1 MSFTELFLGSRLQRQ
16 PGHWPTAP
24 ASTMTV
30 RTHLHW
36 VKTLLIAVVTASGLD
51 WIAHQAVALPI
62 AQMGPSPGG
71 MGMGMA
77 RWPSDQRFIEMMIP
91 HHDGAIAMAELA
103 LTRSKRLQIRILAER
118 IQRSQSAENA
128 QMRRW
133 YRQWFNAEVPRW
145 PDRSWSF
152 GHGMGM
158 GTGWHSGM
166 GGGLP
171 GMSTSLKALSNAA
184 DFDRAFIE
192 QMIPHHRMGVMMAS
206 HASWITQNRELR
218 DLQAAMVK
226 VQSQEIAQME
236 QWYTQWYGSLSR

>member
-1 MSFTELFLGSRLQRQ
+1 
-16 PGHWPTAP
+16 
-24 ASTMTV
+24 MTV
-30 RTHLHW
+30 RTHLRW
-36 VKTLLIAVVTASGLD
+36 VKTLLIGVVTASGPD
-51 WIAHQAVALPI
+51 WIAHQAAALPM

-77 RWPSDQRFIEMMIP
+77 RWQSDQHFVEMMIP

-103 LTRSKRLQIRILAER
+103 RTRSKRPQIRMLAER

-133 YRQWFNAEVPRW
+133 YRQWFNADVPRW
-145 PDRSWSF
+145 PAGAAGF

-158 GTGWHSGM
+158 GWHSGM
-166 GGGLP
+166 GGGMP
-171 GMSTSLKALSNAA
+171 GMGISLEALKNAA
-184 DFDRAFIE
+184 DFDRTFVE

-206 HASWITQNRELR
+206 HASWNTQHRELR

-236 QWYTQWYGSLSR
+236 QWYSQWYGALRL